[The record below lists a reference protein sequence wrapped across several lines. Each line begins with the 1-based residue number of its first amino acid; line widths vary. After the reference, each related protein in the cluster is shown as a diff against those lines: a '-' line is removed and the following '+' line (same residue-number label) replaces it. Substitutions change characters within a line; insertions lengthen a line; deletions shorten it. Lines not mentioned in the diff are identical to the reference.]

1 MRLPKAFNVLLTA
14 LALSLCLVPATWAQA
29 QAKAPAS
36 APASAQAQAKA
47 PASTQAQQAK
57 PVKKPAH
64 KAKAPTAAPKAAPSA
79 NAAAPNPA
87 VVKIAERDPFVPLV
101 NEHKPGGG
109 PPLPPGKAGLVVATI
124 RVDGAVRA
132 PNGMFAVVTNPDQ
145 RVYFLREG
153 DQLYDGDVEKIGL
166 DGVTFKEISRD
177 AFGKSIEKI
186 VTKRIYPSAGEQQ

>member
-14 LALSLCLVPATWAQA
+14 LALSLGLARPTWPQAQA
-29 QAKAPAS
+29 QP
-36 APASAQAQAKA
+36 
-47 PASTQAQQAK
+47 QQAT
-57 PVKKPAH
+57 PAKKSAH
-64 KAKAPTAAPKAAPSA
+64 KAKAAPRGAPDA

-87 VVKIAERDPFVPLV
+87 VVKVAARDPFVPLV

-124 RVDGAVRA
+124 RVDGAIRS

-166 DGVTFKEISRD
+166 DGVTFKEVSKD
-177 AFGKSIEKI
+177 AFGKSVEKI

>member
-1 MRLPKAFNVLLTA
+1 MRLPKAFNLILTA

-29 QAKAPAS
+29 QAPAPA
-36 APASAQAQAKA
+36 Q
-47 PASTQAQQAK
+47 TQAK
-57 PVKKPAH
+57 PAKKPAH
-64 KAKAPTAAPKAAPSA
+64 KAKATAPKQAPDA

-87 VVKIAERDPFVPLV
+87 VVKVAARDPFVPLV

-109 PPLPPGKAGLVVATI
+109 PPLPPGKAGLVVATV
-124 RVDGAVRA
+124 RVDGAIRS

-166 DGVTFKEISRD
+166 DGVTFKEVSKD
-177 AFGKSIEKI
+177 AFGKSVEKI

>member
-1 MRLPKAFNVLLTA
+1 MRLPKAFNLLLTA
-14 LALSLCLVPATWAQA
+14 LALSFCLVPATRAQA
-29 QAKAPAS
+29 QAPAP
-36 APASAQAQAKA
+36 AQAK
-47 PASTQAQQAK
+47 PA
-57 PVKKPAH
+57 KKSAH
-64 KAKAPTAAPKAAPSA
+64 KAKAAAPKQAPDA

-87 VVKIAERDPFVPLV
+87 VVKVAERDPFVPLV

-124 RVDGAVRA
+124 RVDGAVRS

-166 DGVTFKEISRD
+166 DGVTFKEVSKD
-177 AFGKSIEKI
+177 AFGKSVEKI

>member
-1 MRLPKAFNVLLTA
+1 MRLPKAFHILLTA

-29 QAKAPAS
+29 Q
-36 APASAQAQAKA
+36 
-47 PASTQAQQAK
+47 TQQAK
-57 PVKKPAH
+57 PAKKSAH
-64 KAKAPTAAPKAAPSA
+64 KVKAAPKVAADAS
-79 NAAAPNPA
+79 AAAPNPA
-87 VVKIAERDPFVPLV
+87 VVKVAARDPFVPLV

-109 PPLPPGKAGLVVATI
+109 PPLPPGEAGLVVATI
-124 RVDGAVRA
+124 RVDGAIRS

-166 DGVTFKEISRD
+166 DGVTFKEVSKD
-177 AFGKSIEKI
+177 AFGKSVEKI

>member
-1 MRLPKAFNVLLTA
+1 MMRLPKAFNILLTA

-29 QAKAPAS
+29 QA
-36 APASAQAQAKA
+36 Q
-47 PASTQAQQAK
+47 TQQAK
-57 PVKKPAH
+57 PAKKSAH
-64 KAKAPTAAPKAAPSA
+64 RAKAAPKAAPDA

-87 VVKIAERDPFVPLV
+87 VVKVSERDPFVPLV

-124 RVDGAVRA
+124 RVDGAIRS
-132 PNGMFAVVTNPDQ
+132 PSGMFAVVTNPDQ

-166 DGVTFKEISRD
+166 DGVTFKEVSKD
-177 AFGKSIEKI
+177 AFGKSVEKI

>member
-1 MRLPKAFNVLLTA
+1 MRLPKAFNILLTA
-14 LALSLCLVPATWAQA
+14 LALSPCLVPATWAQA
-29 QAKAPAS
+29 QA
-36 APASAQAQAKA
+36 Q
-47 PASTQAQQAK
+47 TQQAK
-57 PVKKPAH
+57 PAKKSAH
-64 KAKAPTAAPKAAPSA
+64 KVNAAPKVAPDA

-87 VVKIAERDPFVPLV
+87 VVKVAARDPFVPLV

-124 RVDGAVRA
+124 RVDGAIRS

-166 DGVTFKEISRD
+166 DGVTFKEVSKD
-177 AFGKSIEKI
+177 AFGKSVEKI

>member
-1 MRLPKAFNVLLTA
+1 MMRLPKAFNILLTA
-14 LALSLCLVPATWAQA
+14 LALSVCLVPATWAQA
-29 QAKAPAS
+29 QP
-36 APASAQAQAKA
+36 
-47 PASTQAQQAK
+47 AQQAK
-57 PVKKPAH
+57 PAKKSAH
-64 KAKAPTAAPKAAPSA
+64 KAKAAPKAAPDA

-87 VVKIAERDPFVPLV
+87 LVKVAARDPFVPLV

-124 RVDGAVRA
+124 RVDGAIRS
-132 PNGMFAVVTNPDQ
+132 PSGMFAVVTNPDQ

-166 DGVTFKEISRD
+166 DGVTFKEVSKD
-177 AFGKSIEKI
+177 AFGKSVEKI